1 MTNTPI
7 QISMDL
13 KDYLESFK
21 LEFSNINH
29 KLDKIQEDLSNTNIR
44 IERLSGEVK
53 ALDERLTGKIEALD
67 ERLTG
72 KIEALDERLTG
83 KIEALDER
91 LTGKIE
97 ALDERLTG
105 KIEALDEK
113 LSGRINT
120 LDTKVE
126 EMNKRINSQD
136 LINRGIL
143 ATLSLAVI
151 GGIIKLFFPE
161 FPGKL

>member
-97 ALDERLTG
+97 ALDERL
-105 KIEALDEK
+105 
-113 LSGRINT
+113 SGRINT

-143 ATLSLAVI
+143 ATLSLAVV